1 MLEARTLLLE
11 IYAAGLAAVHG
22 EQAVYQVLVVKGQRQ
37 PTHVVAIG
45 KAAEAMFGGAMR
57 YFHND
62 LSSNLQSSLII
73 TKHGHISA
81 SFVAA
86 VSGVSDQ
93 VQVLEAAHP
102 VPDASSL
109 QAGQALLNYLAQL
122 PEQANL
128 LFLLSGGASSLV
140 EVLAD
145 DWSLEK
151 LQAKTQE
158 LLANG
163 SSISEINAMRR
174 QLSCIKG
181 GKLWQYLGKQR
192 VDCLLISDVPADDPH
207 IIGSGLLFPPPSG
220 ADFAWQIVASNQ
232 QMLQAMAQVARD
244 VGQSVTIMPDFLE
257 NDAVTAARTCIQHLQ
272 NSPAGLY
279 LWGGETT
286 VVLPD
291 NAGHGGRN
299 QHFALAAAL
308 EIAAQTTDDAAANLY
323 LLAAGSD
330 GTDGAT
336 DDAGALI
343 DRDTCQ
349 RGKDENLDPI
359 ACLQNADSGTFL
371 AASGDLI
378 HTGATGTNVMDVVI
392 GLKL

>member
-1 MLEARTLLLE
+1 MSNPRTLLFE
-11 IYAAGLAAVHG
+11 TYASGLAAVHG
-22 EQAVYQVLVVKGQRQ
+22 EQAVYQSLVVKAQRQ
-37 PTHVVAIG
+37 PLHIVAIG
-45 KAAEAMFGGAMR
+45 KAAEAMFRGAMR
-57 YFHND
+57 YFHNE
-62 LSSNLQSSLII
+62 LSDYLRSALII
-73 TKHGHISA
+73 TKQGHFSTA
-81 SFVAA
+81 FLAQMAKYGNNVRC
-86 VSGVSDQ
+86 
-93 VQVLEAAHP
+93 LETTHP
-102 VPDASSL
+102 VPDELCLRAGDSL
-109 QAGQALLNYLAQL
+109 IDYLVQL
-122 PEQANL
+122 PPNDNI

-140 EVLAD
+140 EVLAE
-145 DWSLEK
+145 DWSLAK

-163 SSISEINAMRR
+163 ASISEINAMRR

-181 GKLWQYLGKQR
+181 GKLWQYLGKRR

-207 IIGSGLLFPPPSG
+207 VIGSGLLFPPPSD

-232 QMLQAMAQVARD
+232 QMLQAMAQAARD
-244 VGQSVTIMPDFLE
+244 VGQSVTIMPDFLA

-272 NSPAGLY
+272 DSPAGLY

-308 EIAAQTTDDAAANLY
+308 ALQADTAIY

-336 DDAGALI
+336 DDAGALV
-343 DRDTCQ
+343 DGDTCQ